1 MEGGLCVLCV
11 FVYKL
16 LWLSSVFW
24 DFFFLSPRPS
34 TPSSAEK
41 LQAFIKCS
49 PLGVEMNPG
58 KPGNP
63 AVAAAAAVAVSLWQH

>member
-1 MEGGLCVLCV
+1 MCFVCVCV
-11 FVYKL
+11 QIVVVVERL
-16 LWLSSVFW
+16 LG
-24 DFFFLSPRPS
+24 FFFLSPRPS

-63 AVAAAAAVAVSLWQH
+63 AVAATAAAAVAVSLCQH